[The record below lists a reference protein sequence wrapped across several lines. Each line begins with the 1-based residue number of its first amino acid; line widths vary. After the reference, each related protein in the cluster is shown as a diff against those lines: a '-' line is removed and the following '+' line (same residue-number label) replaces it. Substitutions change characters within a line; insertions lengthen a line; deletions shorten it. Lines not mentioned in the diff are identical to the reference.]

1 MPTVSVCMPTYNQA
15 KYLPEAIESVLR
27 QTYADFE
34 LLIIDDYSTDGTADV
49 ISSYA
54 ARDRRIRFIINDRN
68 VGMVNNWNKCIEMAS
83 GEYIKFLFGD
93 DILSSSFAIE
103 RMLSLMKSDE
113 RIVLVA
119 SARNLID
126 HQSRVLGVMS
136 EYTGRSLCDG
146 KQVIMDCL
154 LEQQNRIGEPSVVL
168 FRKRHAAR
176 GFDPRYRQIV
186 DLEMWFHLLEQ
197 GMFAFIRE
205 PLCSFRIHDAQ
216 QTRVN
221 LEQCLDIDE
230 RHTLIMDYATRPYVK
245 FSTLMRIYMTYH
257 PAYGEWRLYKRH
269 GRISRQTACRRIKIL
284 YGYTLPKF
292 LALRPLYRLI
302 KHYLKIKNWFLL
314 HIHFNTLVR

>member
-1 MPTVSVCMPTYNQA
+1 MNPIVSVCMPTYNQA
-15 KYLPEAIESVLR
+15 KYLPAAIESVLR
-27 QTYADFE
+27 QTFTDFE
-34 LLIIDDYSTDGTADV
+34 LLIIDDCSTDESADV
-49 ISSYA
+49 IGTYA
-54 ARDRRIRFIINDRN
+54 RKDRRIRFIINDCN
-68 VGMVNNWNKCIEMAS
+68 IGMVNNWNKCLEMAS

-93 DILSSSFAIE
+93 DMLSSPFAIE
-103 RMLSLMKSDE
+103 RMLSLIKSDE

-136 EYTGRSLCDG
+136 EYIGRSPRDG

-154 LEQQNRIGEPSVVL
+154 LDQRNRIGEPSVVL

-176 GFDPRYRQIV
+176 GFDPRYRQMV

-205 PLCSFRIHDAQ
+205 PLCSFRIHDTQ
-216 QTRVN
+216 QTRFN
-221 LEQCLDIDE
+221 LEQCLCIDE
-230 RHTLIMDYATRPYVK
+230 RHMLIMDYVTRPYVK
-245 FSTLMRIYMTYH
+245 FSTLMRLYMTYH
-257 PAYGEWRLYKRH
+257 PAYGEWKLYKRH
-269 GRISRQTACRRIKIL
+269 GRISRETACRRIKIR

-302 KHYLKIKNWFLL
+302 KHYLKVKRWFLSHL
-314 HIHFNTLVR
+314 RSNTL